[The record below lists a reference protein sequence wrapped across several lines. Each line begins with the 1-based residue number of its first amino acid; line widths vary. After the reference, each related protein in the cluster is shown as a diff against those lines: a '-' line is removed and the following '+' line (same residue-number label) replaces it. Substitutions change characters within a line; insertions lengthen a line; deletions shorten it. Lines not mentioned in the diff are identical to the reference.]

1 VRFSRLRLALGF
13 LVVFCTTARAFDP
26 AELPGLT
33 RKWRYYQSANFELY
47 SAQSDSESRDVLEH
61 MELLRAVFLDNFKL
75 TVRQPQP
82 VTIYYFDR
90 DKDFTSYLPQHLRGG
105 SARYKGIC
113 SGYAD
118 RTVIKLAPVQ
128 TDDSARE
135 LVYHEYIH
143 YLFRL
148 AELRPAPW
156 FNEGVAELY
165 STMEEKKD
173 WLILGNPVIGR
184 VHQLKNGRLMPF
196 EKLFATRRDSQ
207 IFRESDHTGIFY
219 AQSWIFL
226 HYCVFGVNKIP
237 DEQLSLFLRVAG
249 SPKIQERP
257 EEFRAICKEL
267 LGHDY
272 PELLRQ
278 MDRYLSTG
286 KFVGRKVPRPLIAP
300 RSEYLSRIAGT
311 EEMTALLA
319 ELRFRQTESVFVDSF
334 LRDLLARNESVRLH
348 EVLGTMAM
356 KRREYPL
363 AREHWG
369 RAVELGTINAAIFR
383 ELGRLEANSVFGKF
397 DLDLRLS
404 EEETGRLRHL
414 LTRSLEFAPEQV
426 QGYEMLAWVEA
437 TAGKPDIA
445 SLNRIQR
452 RFPTLE
458 DKARTLLALVIAR
471 MNLGAKD
478 DALKLL
484 GELEFLDASDWVLYA
499 AEVTR
504 ARLEK
509 RPVDYKRLP
518 NPAFN
523 RSGGI
528 SIIPPELQLPP

>member
-1 VRFSRLRLALGF
+1 
-13 LVVFCTTARAFDP
+13 
-26 AELPGLT
+26 
-33 RKWRYYQSANFELY
+33 
-47 SAQSDSESRDVLEH
+47 
-61 MELLRAVFLDNFKL
+61 
-75 TVRQPQP
+75 
-82 VTIYYFDR
+82 
-90 DKDFTSYLPQHLRGG
+90 
-105 SARYKGIC
+105 
-113 SGYAD
+113 
-118 RTVIKLAPVQ
+118 
-128 TDDSARE
+128 
-135 LVYHEYIH
+135 
-143 YLFRL
+143 
-148 AELRPAPW
+148 
-156 FNEGVAELY
+156 
-165 STMEEKKD
+165 MEEKKD

-369 RAVELGTINAAIFR
+369 RAVELGTTNAAIFR

>member
-1 VRFSRLRLALGF
+1 
-13 LVVFCTTARAFDP
+13 
-26 AELPGLT
+26 
-33 RKWRYYQSANFELY
+33 
-47 SAQSDSESRDVLEH
+47 

-311 EEMTALLA
+311 EEMTARGWSTSCSPTTSTSRPA
-319 ELRFRQTESVFVDSF
+319 PRSCRST
-334 LRDLLARNESVRLH
+334 A
-348 EVLGTMAM
+348 
-356 KRREYPL
+356 
-363 AREHWG
+363 
-369 RAVELGTINAAIFR
+369 
-383 ELGRLEANSVFGKF
+383 
-397 DLDLRLS
+397 
-404 EEETGRLRHL
+404 
-414 LTRSLEFAPEQV
+414 TRT
-426 QGYEMLAWVEA
+426 
-437 TAGKPDIA
+437 TASP
-445 SLNRIQR
+445 
-452 RFPTLE
+452 
-458 DKARTLLALVIAR
+458 
-471 MNLGAKD
+471 
-478 DALKLL
+478 
-484 GELEFLDASDWVLYA
+484 
-499 AEVTR
+499 
-504 ARLEK
+504 
-509 RPVDYKRLP
+509 
-518 NPAFN
+518 
-523 RSGGI
+523 RSGRCCTATLA
-528 SIIPPELQLPP
+528 SS